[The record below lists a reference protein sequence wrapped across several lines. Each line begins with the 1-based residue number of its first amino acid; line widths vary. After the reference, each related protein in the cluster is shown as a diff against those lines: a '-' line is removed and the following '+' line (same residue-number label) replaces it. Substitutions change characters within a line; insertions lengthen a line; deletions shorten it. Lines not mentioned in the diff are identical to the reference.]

1 MYTPAQAYQPGK
13 NLDST
18 TAILVA
24 MKEKGTLQSYV
35 AQHRNSPEY
44 PMLLS
49 LAATINKVSDATTA
63 ARNQPPQQTVAD
75 QQLSALAPAPAPQ
88 PMMQLP
94 EDSGIAQL
102 PTENIEGMAGGGIVA
117 FDEGGHVPR
126 YNGNTTDGSQVASS
140 PFGNIMSS
148 VGNWFS
154 RVGNPATN
162 PRAQLS
168 TLQAEKARA
177 EQGFFEA
184 LTPQQKAERS
194 AQVQQLDAK
203 IKEVQSSLSGPKPFE
218 APVSTSAG
226 PSPSNEDI
234 EKNILGITGGDAK
247 ATTSAGSA
255 KSSRPPAAG
264 APKPGFES
272 VDAYSKQLMGI
283 DSLLPAKEKAKDRAT
298 FMTERE
304 EIGKPYYDKAMKMV
318 ESEKSKLKD
327 DREQSFYMSLIEG
340 GLAAAGGTSQ
350 YGLQNLAQGF
360 AKGSASFGDALK
372 DLRKAARE
380 NSKMEVEIERMKAAD
395 KRGDMDAYQ
404 KHEDS
409 VRESNAKIDQL
420 KTSGI
425 FGLMGDKMRADATV
439 RAAGIAASAPSA
451 QERLFATLGGGDVT
465 KGFKVFQEA
474 QQDKTGASYAK
485 LYSDYA
491 ANADKTGADKMSPIE
506 FAQNI
511 QMFMGA
517 LGGGGFQS
525 KPGDTTV
532 RKLP

>member
-1 MYTPAQAYQPGK
+1 MITSAQAYTPGAQ
-13 NLDST
+13 LDRTRSLL
-18 TAILVA
+18 IA

-35 AQHRNSPEY
+35 AQHKNSPEY
-44 PMLLS
+44 PYLLA
-49 LAATINKVSDATTA
+49 LASSIDQVSNA
-63 ARNQPPQQTVAD
+63 AKAAQHEPPQQTVAD
-75 QQLSALAPAPAPQ
+75 QKLGALAPAPAPQ

-94 EDSGIAQL
+94 EESGIAQL

-117 FDEGGHVPR
+117 FDEGGEVPR
-126 YNGNTTDGSQVASS
+126 FQEGGMSYSEQMRKLGEFFNPVTRFRQLVGDPSMRASAIPPVASTAFVAPES
-140 PFGNIMSS
+140 TIKGTGSTADIDQM
-148 VGNWFS
+148 
-154 RVGNPATN
+154 ATDLA
-162 PRAQLS
+162 AQQ
-168 TLQAEKARA
+168 TKGTKQNDV
-177 EQGFFEA
+177 
-184 LTPQQKAERS
+184 
-194 AQVQQLDAK
+194 VQ
-203 IKEVQSSLSGPKPFE
+203 
-218 APVSTSAG
+218 
-226 PSPSNEDI
+226 
-234 EKNILGITGGDAK
+234 
-247 ATTSAGSA
+247 
-255 KSSRPPAAG
+255 RPPATTT
-264 APKPGFES
+264 PKPGFES

-283 DSLLPAKEKAKDRAT
+283 DSLLPAKEKAKDRSA
-298 FMTERE
+298 FMAERE

-318 ESEKSKLKD
+318 ESEKNKLKD

-340 GLAAAGGTSQ
+340 GLAAAGGSSQ

-360 AKGSASFGDALK
+360 AKGAAGFGDALK

-404 KHEDS
+404 KHEDAI
-409 VRESNAKIDQL
+409 RESNAKIDQL

-439 RAAGIAASAPSA
+439 KAAGIAASAPSA

-491 ANADKTGADKMSPIE
+491 ANADKTGADKMTPIE

-511 QMFMGA
+511 QLFMGA

-532 RKLP
+532 RKLPGT